1 MYSIE
6 IYNSQKDTFK
16 YRL

>member
-6 IYNSQKDTFK
+6 IHNSQKDTFK